1 MPDASPDPGHA
12 VQEMLKC
19 KWAILI
25 LGAITDGHARPSSI
39 ERSVT
44 GLSHKVLHQ
53 RLAKLT
59 RLRIVQR
66 IETAS
71 KMQQVEYHLTDFG
84 RAIGTIIGDIQRL
97 KSQYPSSIH
106 MENTEEATPRRRS

>member
-1 MPDASPDPGHA
+1 MPDESPNPSEA
-12 VQEMLKC
+12 VQEVLKC

-25 LGAITDGHARPSSI
+25 LGAITEGHARPSSI

-59 RLRIVQR
+59 RLRIVDR
-66 IETAS
+66 VETAS

-84 RAIGTIIGDIQRL
+84 RAIGGIIADIQRL
-97 KSQYPSSIH
+97 KSRYPSPAS
-106 MENTEEATPRRRS
+106 EDYAAPPKGR